1 MRLGPIEHLEPRTQ
15 VTIRTFSG
23 ILISSLCASA
33 SLFPPSAPSWSFCFS
48 ICLPITSEFTHPQF
62 QPPYEKLPC
71 LSSRFNMPGKDYDWP
86 GLDKVPLPEPVMC
99 GQGGSHCTNIEDPT
113 ANLWKS
119 WGWVVLLG
127 RQYSRCSKEQERQSI
142 RENLDSSLPKSN
154 SLCRGKLLPKLT
166 KN

>member
-1 MRLGPIEHLEPRTQ
+1 MRLGPIEHLEPRIQ
-15 VTIRTFSG
+15 ITIRTFSC
-23 ILISSLCASA
+23 ILVSSLCASA
-33 SLFPPSAPSWSFCFS
+33 SLFPPTAVLISLLLYLFAK
-48 ICLPITSEFTHPQF
+48 TSEFTHPQF
-62 QPPYEKLPC
+62 QPPYEKLPR

-86 GLDKVPLPEPVMC
+86 GLGKVPHPEPVIC
-99 GQGGSHCTNIEDPT
+99 GQGGSHCPNIEDPI

-154 SLCRGKLLPKLT
+154 SLCRGKLLPKLM